1 MSGFGKSSDPRQ
13 FRAVV
18 CNNCYEITVW
28 SDIEKCHLC
37 SENIGSKSC
46 TTCHSFNIVY
56 LPHHL
61 LQYIACL
68 DCGVRDESG
77 LELIGLEMQDG
88 EFRNNNLKDSI
99 WNGCWV
105 NNGDFSFANLSRSII
120 DSWFKDCNFAGATLL
135 ELKQENDVG
144 PLFMNCNFTGATLHG
159 SDLSKCDF
167 TGSTFNRTDLSNVC
181 FDYANLSNIDL
192 RDALL
197 DGATFE
203 GTILEGTIFP
213 TSHIDSIVHVNDRQ
227 PDKAEKETRSAMRE
241 DYMRD
246 EPL

>member
-1 MSGFGKSSDPRQ
+1 MSNWYESNDPRQ

-18 CNNCYEITVW
+18 CNSCYDITVW
-28 SDIEKCHLC
+28 TRIEKGHLC

-46 TTCHSFNIVY
+46 TTCKSLNIVY

-61 LQYIACL
+61 FQYIFCL

-77 LELIGLEMQDG
+77 LEVIGLEMKDV
-88 EFRNNNLKDSI
+88 EFRKTNLKDSI

-105 NNGDFSFANLSRSII
+105 NNGDFSFANLSRAVI

-144 PLFMNCNFTGATLHG
+144 PLFMNCDFTGATLYG
-159 SDLSKCDF
+159 SDLSTCDF
-167 TGSTFNRTDLSNVC
+167 TGSTFNRTDLSNVS

-192 RDALL
+192 RDAVL

-203 GTILEGTIFP
+203 GAILEGTIFP
-213 TSHIDSIVHVNDRQ
+213 ASHKDSIGHVIDNESYR
-227 PDKAEKETRSAMRE
+227 AEQETGSAMRE

-246 EPL
+246 QPF